1 MECGADFLESYLQT
15 NFHYS
20 VCDDCRDPEEKHSL
34 ITKTEAKSQ
43 YLLQDCDLDKR
54 EPPLKFIMKKN
65 PHNVRWGDMKLYLHI
80 QIEERALQVWG
91 SEENLRQQHER
102 RDEKREVGKAKK
114 YNKRMKELRMDMRSS
129 LYDRTT
135 KVNHKHEFGPDVYN
149 EEDDNYSHTCLTCP
163 YSETFEKM

>member
-1 MECGADFLESYLQT
+1 MLS
-15 NFHYS
+15 
-20 VCDDCRDPEEKHSL
+20 RDPEEKHSL
-34 ITKTEAKSQ
+34 ITKTEAKAQ

-91 SEENLRQQHER
+91 SEDNLRAQHER
-102 RDEKREVGKAKK
+102 RVEKREVGKVKK
-114 YNKRMKELRMDMRSS
+114 YNKKLKELRMDMRSS

-135 KVNHKHEFGPDVYN
+135 KSNHKHEFGAEVYN
-149 EEDDNYSHTCLTCP
+149 EEDDNYTRTCLTCP
-163 YSETFEKM
+163 HSETFEKM